1 MPEKLR
7 SMRFPIGVAAVPN
20 GIRAVGL
27 AMSVVAAVAITLL
40 FLTRRELTPP
50 REATIAAPFVAAP
63 AATPPRRESAEP
75 GGESRKIESAEKP
88 SRHQPPTAAEM
99 EEIRKSFAEYTAR
112 MYEDVGE
119 AVGLDEAE
127 AAAVIR
133 TLVDQRFRDSWMQVE
148 QSKSDPVT
156 RVAAFNE
163 LVARHRSEIEGQIG
177 RARMPAFI
185 QYETSLDA
193 RSRVETLRRNLE
205 AEGMPLT
212 ESQRRALIRK
222 SVEGGAYLPPLVFT
236 GAESQTALFQEWFVR
251 EQQSDQLMLS
261 IARPVLTTPQWQYFD
276 DRVQADTEATEA
288 RLLEMET
295 SP

>member
-1 MPEKLR
+1 
-7 SMRFPIGVAAVPN
+7 
-20 GIRAVGL
+20 
-27 AMSVVAAVAITLL
+27 
-40 FLTRRELTPP
+40 
-50 REATIAAPFVAAP
+50 
-63 AATPPRRESAEP
+63 
-75 GGESRKIESAEKP
+75 
-88 SRHQPPTAAEM
+88 M
-99 EEIRKSFAEYTAR
+99 EEMRKSFAEYTAR

-133 TLVDQRFRDSWMQVE
+133 TLVDQRFRDSWMQIE

-163 LVARHRSEIEGQIG
+163 WVARHRSEIEGQIG
-177 RARMPAFI
+177 RARMPAFTE
-185 QYETSLDA
+185 YERSLDA

-222 SVEGGAYLPPLVFT
+222 SIEGGAYLPSPVFT

-295 SP
+295 GP